1 MNSILSPFSN
11 ISSHVQDML
20 TMYLVPIGI
29 AIVIAVVIIL
39 FGLGRGKSGN
49 NAEVTPLDLGQDR
62 SPAPETLAQEQ
73 AAEEPAEAGKLAI
86 LIVDDSAVARAKLGK
101 LFQSSGYHVVVA
113 NDGLQALEKLSA
125 TFFSVLIT
133 DLEMPNMNGLEL
145 IASIQGSLETEDLP
159 IIAITGH
166 DELQARVHEY
176 QGLYGIFKK
185 PWNDRELLKRVEA
198 LAQLRR
204 SPEQAPRR
212 RKSDAHA

>member
-11 ISSHVQDML
+11 ISSHVQDIL

-29 AIVIAVVIIL
+29 AVLVAIAIIL

-49 NAEVTPLDLGQDR
+49 HAEALPFDLGRD
-62 SPAPETLAQEQ
+62 PGPVTAPEQE
-73 AAEEPAEAGKLAI
+73 PIAEAMPEEGKLAI

-101 LFQSSGYHVVVA
+101 LFQANGYHVVLA
-113 NDGLQALEKLSA
+113 NDGLQALEKLAAS
-125 TFFSVLIT
+125 FFSVLIT

-145 IASIQGSLETEDLP
+145 IASVQGGLDTEDLP

-185 PWNDRELLKRVEA
+185 PWHDRELLKRVET

-204 SPEQAPRR
+204 NPAQVPRR
-212 RKSDAHA
+212 RKSDVHA